1 MRIIDFHMHPFGTK
15 EEFSG
20 MYPEEFTLSWQEG
33 IEDLKN
39 AGICHACGSV
49 IESSHAFDKEK
60 DGFAYIHHLNLRA
73 IELSQAAV
81 CDRGPSPVTP
91 RAIELS
97 QAAVCEKEKADKAQP
112 VNEQRDRGE
121 CNMGPSPV
129 TKCDKGPSPVTN
141 RDRGPS
147 PVTKCDRGP
156 SPVTPTAKSF
166 LTPGF
171 HVHPAFVRES
181 CDEIEWAHSLGYR
194 LVGELVPY
202 MHGWTNYGSKALSEI
217 LDTADQLHMVVS
229 YHTVV
234 EEAEEMD
241 RMIAAHPGLTFVA
254 AHPGQRPDYLRQIER
269 LQRFPNLSLDLS
281 GTGLFR
287 YGMLA
292 YGVNK
297 VGAERFLFGTDFP
310 ICNPRMYVQAVC
322 QEHITE
328 MDRELIFHGNAER
341 LLAL

>member
-15 EEFSG
+15 EEFSC

-49 IESSHAFDKEK
+49 IESSHVFDEKK

-81 CDRGPSPVTP
+81 C
-91 RAIELS
+91 
-97 QAAVCEKEKADKAQP
+97 EKEQSDTEQP
-112 VNEQRDRGE
+112 GNEQRGIEE
-121 CNMGPSPV
+121 CNMGQSPR

-147 PVTKCDRGP
+147 PVTKCDRGPSPVTNRDKGPSPRTKCDRGP

-202 MHGWTNYGSKALSEI
+202 MHGWTNYGSRALSKI

-328 MDRELIFHGNAER
+328 TDRELIFHGNAER

>member
-1 MRIIDFHMHPFGTK
+1 
-15 EEFSG
+15 

-39 AGICHACGSV
+39 AGIYHACGSV

-81 CDRGPSPVTP
+81 C
-91 RAIELS
+91 
-97 QAAVCEKEKADKAQP
+97 EKEKADKAQP
-112 VNEQRDRGE
+112 VNEQRGIEE
-121 CNMGPSPV
+121 CNMGQSPRTKCDKGPSPV
-129 TKCDKGPSPVTN
+129 TKCDKGPSPVT
-141 RDRGPS
+141 P
-147 PVTKCDRGP
+147 P
-156 SPVTPTAKSF
+156 AKSF

-234 EEAEEMD
+234 EEAEEME

-254 AHPGQRPDYLRQIER
+254 AHPGQRQDYLRQIER
-269 LQRFPNLSLDLS
+269 LQRFPNLLLDLS

-328 MDRELIFHGNAER
+328 TDRDLIFHGNAER

>member
-15 EEFSG
+15 EEFSC
-20 MYPEEFTLSWQEG
+20 MYPEEFTLSWQDG
-33 IEDLKN
+33 IEDLKS

-49 IESSHAFDKEK
+49 IESSHVFDKEK

-81 CDRGPSPVTP
+81 C
-91 RAIELS
+91 
-97 QAAVCEKEKADKAQP
+97 EKEKADKAQP
-112 VNEQRDRGE
+112 VNEQRGIEE
-121 CNMGPSPV
+121 CNMGQSPR

-141 RDRGPS
+141 RDKGPS
-147 PVTKCDRGP
+147 PVTFP
-156 SPVTPTAKSF
+156 AKSF

-310 ICNPRMYVQAVC
+310 ICNPGMYVQAVC

-328 MDRELIFHGNAER
+328 TDRELIFHGNAER

>member
-15 EEFSG
+15 EEFSC

-81 CDRGPSPVTP
+81 C
-91 RAIELS
+91 
-97 QAAVCEKEKADKAQP
+97 EKEKADKAQP
-112 VNEQRDRGE
+112 VNEQRGIEE
-121 CNMGPSPV
+121 CNMGQSP
-129 TKCDKGPSPVTN
+129 
-141 RDRGPS
+141 R
-147 PVTKCDRGP
+147 TKCDRGP
-156 SPVTPTAKSF
+156 SPVTFPAKSF

-254 AHPGQRPDYLRQIER
+254 AHPGQRQDYLRQIER
-269 LQRFPNLSLDLS
+269 LQRFPNLLLDLS

-328 MDRELIFHGNAER
+328 TDRDLIFHGNAER